1 MTFFRIALLV
11 SLLPTVPILAEDS
24 LFDLAAIR
32 DTETLEIKVLQDWQP
47 ATKDPA
53 VRQKLIEI
61 TVCEW
66 WPGQKVR
73 LPVTLNAPADRGPCR
88 NVIVAN
94 QGLSRR
100 ATLPTGGELDLLKND
115 GVGVVYIGMSTVN
128 MMEPVGEL
136 HTGMQG
142 QLLKTKDPRYTVSW
156 IWGMSQMRAL
166 TAAMTEPKVFRPE
179 RVLTWGGSKR
189 GVASAAA
196 GIHDDRFTAIFPVV
210 APPLGNPG
218 AEHYLMGAEAGRL
231 QKIDDRFYAAL
242 DAGELEIDPSAAKA
256 LRDRAE
262 RRANHR
268 VSLERAREA
277 GWSDADIES
286 VTDLVWDASRV
297 VDHLPELKKR
307 GLEIFYNLGTNDSVS
322 PSLIELGDEF
332 PEFPVCIIPG
342 GQHGGPANAGFTR
355 QVPKLPGIKDNF
367 VSFAKHHFFGER
379 DMPATP
385 KIESEV
391 SSGELHIAVTFPDG
405 TEPERNEIWW
415 STNRHSAY
423 TLPFEYDRW
432 DAANL
437 TREDDGRYVATI
449 PVRDGANRVDFLSL
463 HTDTEN
469 ALPITFSS
477 PYQRV
482 EIEK

>member
-1 MTFFRIALLV
+1 MTFFRIALLA
-11 SLLPTVPILAEDS
+11 SFLSFGQIFAEDS
-24 LFDLAAIR
+24 LFDLDAIR
-32 DTETLEIKVLQDWQP
+32 DTETLEIEVLQDWQP
-47 ATKDPA
+47 AAKDPA

-94 QGLSRR
+94 QGLGKR
-100 ATLPTGGELDLLKND
+100 ATLPAGGELDLLKNH
-115 GVGVVYIGMSTVN
+115 GVGVVYIGMSTIN

-136 HTGMQG
+136 HVGMQE
-142 QLLKTKDPRYTVSW
+142 QLLKTKNPRYTVSW

-166 TAAMTEPKVFRPE
+166 TAAVSEPKVFRPE
-179 RVLTWGGSKR
+179 HVLTWGGSKR

-218 AEHYLMGAEAGRL
+218 AEHYLMGAEAERL
-231 QKIDDRFYAAL
+231 QKIDERFYAAL
-242 DAGELEIDPSAAKA
+242 DAGELKIGASAAKA

-268 VSLERAREA
+268 VTLERAREA
-277 GWSDADIES
+277 GWSDAEIDA

-322 PSLIELGDEF
+322 PSLIELGEKY

-342 GQHGGPANAGFTR
+342 GQHGGPNGAGFSR
-355 QVPKLPGIKDNF
+355 QVPRLPGVKENF
-367 VSFAKHHFFGER
+367 VSFAKHHFFGKR
-379 DMPATP
+379 DMPAAP
-385 KIESEV
+385 NIESKI
-391 SSGELHIAVTFPDG
+391 SDGELEITVTFPDG

-415 STNRHSAY
+415 SVNRHSAY

-437 TREDDGRYVATI
+437 TREADGIYKATI
-449 PVRDGANRVDFLSL
+449 PVREGAARIDFLSL

-469 ALPITFSS
+469 ALPITYSS
-477 PYQRV
+477 PYRRV
-482 EIEK
+482 ELGQ